1 MTTYK
6 LLAAVSLGLMMLTS
20 QASAQCTDCAM
31 YPNRDHLNG
40 GAETP
45 AGRLGLEHSGGA
57 ASTYNGANAQME
69 PQVRSVQPSHKRST
83 GRHHYSK

>member
-6 LLAAVSLGLMMLTS
+6 LLAAASLGLIMLTS
-20 QASAQCTDCAM
+20 QASAQCADCAM

-40 GAETP
+40 GIETP
-45 AGRLGLEHSGGA
+45 AGRLGLEHAGGA

-69 PQVRSVQPSHKRST
+69 PQARAVQPSHKGST
-83 GRHHYSK
+83 KRHYRNK